1 MPYHSILISA
11 YNRFNYLRKT
21 IESCLASRD
30 PDYEIIV
37 ADDGSDEKAADK
49 FYAYIEALDDR
60 VRIYRYRVNR
70 GVGHRFAELHEQA
83 NGKLL
88 HLIGSDDLMHPY
100 RLEETKKAMESVA
113 DFKTIFCSTTKHI
126 SPDYRLMSGN
136 TGYVTALEHKVCLFF
151 QPHVL
156 HPTTCTWHPDL
167 SGLKPYRKEMKAAVD
182 YSFYIDNFFES
193 QFISMNRPLTYLVHS
208 STGISRDRATR
219 CNQLAMHEDV
229 MYRLWSQFADC
240 TRKDISAIRQIV
252 VTHEYPQIDLS
263 RYTSADI
270 DRLRGV
276 ICSARDAVI
285 ETCKEAQGGIG
296 ILAFSR
302 SRDQRMA
309 YSRLIERYFF
319 RAYEKVLRYAA
330 EQVV

>member
-11 YNRFNYLRKT
+11 YNRFNYLKKT

-70 GVGHRFAELHEQA
+70 GVGHRFAELHQQA

-88 HLIGSDDLMHPY
+88 HLIGSDDLMHPL
-100 RLEETKKAMESVA
+100 RLEETKTAMENVDSY
-113 DFKTIFCSTTKHI
+113 KTVFCSTTKHV
-126 SPDYRLMSGN
+126 SPYYKLMSDS
-136 TGYVTALEHKVCLFF
+136 TGYVSSIGHKGCLFF

-182 YSFYIDNFFES
+182 YCFYIDNFFES

-219 CNQLAMHEDV
+219 CNQLAMHDYA
-229 MYRLWSQFADC
+229 MHRLWSQFADC

-252 VTHEYPQIDLS
+252 VSHEYPQVDLS
-263 RYTSADI
+263 QYRLRDI
-270 DRLRGV
+270 DQLRHV
-276 ICSARDAVI
+276 IWSVRDAALAPCGQ
-285 ETCKEAQGGIG
+285 ENDDPGIS
-296 ILAFSR
+296 AFAR
-302 SRDQRMA
+302 RKA
-309 YSRLIERYFF
+309 EYLEYSKTLMEYFIHADRRVEEYF
-319 RAYEKVLRYAA
+319 KK
-330 EQVV
+330 QV